1 MEYFLQIDKGNF
13 FNFKYAV
20 DYISNR
26 RQFRMHYHTYPEIY
40 LLVKGDANF
49 YIEGAI
55 YKLEPYDIILVPPYM
70 IHQPYPQLNTQFE
83 RYFLNIY
90 PEFYD
95 YMRCEEYKQIFSQ
108 SDNFMYKI
116 PNRIVKKTNY
126 VDVLNDIRTY
136 SDNFKNM
143 DKTVI
148 KYKVGELLH
157 ILYSIENYETFNTQ
171 NPVIQE
177 IIDYID
183 NSFQTITNL
192 NEIAAHFNYAKSH
205 LCFIFKKATGITI
218 ANYITS
224 KRIEA
229 VKFDFS
235 NGKSLSSACIDAG
248 FNTYG
253 NFAYNYKKI
262 YGKAPREDLK

>member
-1 MEYFLQIDKGNF
+1 MEYILQIDKGNL
-13 FNFKYAV
+13 FNFKHAF
-20 DYISNR
+20 DYISDR
-26 RQFRMHYHTYPEIY
+26 RQFHMHYHPYPEIY
-40 LLVKGDANF
+40 LCVSGAAEF
-49 YIEGAI
+49 YLEGAV
-55 YKLEPYDIILVPPYM
+55 YKLDPYDIILVPAYM
-70 IHQPYPQLNTQFE
+70 IHQPYPRLNIQFE

-95 YMRCEEYKQIFSQ
+95 YMKCEEYKNIFTP

-126 VDVLNDIRTY
+126 VKVLNDIRTY

-143 DKTVI
+143 DKPVI
-148 KYKVGELLH
+148 NYKIGELLH

-183 NSFQTITNL
+183 KNFKTITNL
-192 NEIAAHFNYAKSH
+192 DEIASHFNYTKSH
-205 LCFIFKKATGITI
+205 LCFIFKKGTGLTI

-229 VKFDFS
+229 VKLDFS
-235 NGKSLSSACIDAG
+235 KGKSLSSACINAG
-248 FNTYG
+248 FGNYG
-253 NFAYNYKKI
+253 NFLYNYKKI
-262 YGKAPREDLK
+262 FGKSPREDLQ